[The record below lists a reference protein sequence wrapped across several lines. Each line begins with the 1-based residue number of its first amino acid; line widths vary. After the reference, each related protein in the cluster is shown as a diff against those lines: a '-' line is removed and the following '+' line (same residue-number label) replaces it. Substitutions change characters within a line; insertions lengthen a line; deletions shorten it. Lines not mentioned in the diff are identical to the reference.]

1 MGKIDILDRRFFA
14 GSDRFAELIN
24 MEIYHGEK
32 VLAPGKLEL
41 LNRSYPSL
49 MSASGEKERDI
60 LMYDFGQ
67 DICYGLEI
75 ETESDYSMPERIMV
89 YDASEY
95 ECQIREIDREHRKS
109 KAYESYREKKSRM
122 KETDSLKPVITMVLY
137 VGEGRWRGRKKLGEL
152 FRISQKAARHSGA
165 LFNDYGFPLMEA
177 DYIDAQNYHTD
188 LREFFQAMQ
197 CRGDKERL
205 EELVRLE
212 RFQKLSHETEVVISA
227 HLNNH
232 VLLRKV
238 EEEGEPMC
246 KALDDWI
253 KEEKQNGRK
262 EGRREGRRVGRK
274 EGKQEERIRI
284 LRSLLLEGLDEQT
297 IMRVT
302 GCSRKEYAAAEGRI
316 NI

>member
-14 GSDRFAELIN
+14 GPDRFAELIN

-32 VLAPGKLEL
+32 VLVPEKLEL
-41 LNRSYPSL
+41 LKRSYPSL
-49 MSASGEKERDI
+49 SSASGEKERDI
-60 LMYDFGQ
+60 LMYDSGQ

-75 ETESDYSMPERIMV
+75 ELESDYSMPEHI
-89 YDASEY
+89 
-95 ECQIREIDREHRKS
+95 
-109 KAYESYREKKSRM
+109 
-122 KETDSLKPVITMVLY
+122 MVLY
-137 VGEGRWRGRKKLGEL
+137 MGEGRWRGREK
-152 FRISQKAARHSGA
+152 
-165 LFNDYGFPLMEA
+165 
-177 DYIDAQNYHTD
+177 
-188 LREFFQAMQ
+188 
-197 CRGDKERL
+197 L
-205 EELVRLE
+205 EELIRLE

-227 HLNNH
+227 HLNNK

-246 KALDDWI
+246 KPLDEWL

-262 EGRREGRRVGRK
+262 EGRKVGRK

-284 LRSLLLEGLDEQT
+284 LRSLLREGLDEQI

-302 GCSRKEYAAAEGRI
+302 GCSREEYAAAGGMI

>member
-32 VLAPGKLEL
+32 VLVPERLEL
-41 LNRSYPSL
+41 LKRSYPSL
-49 MSASGEKERDI
+49 SSASGEKERDI
-60 LMYDFGQ
+60 LMYDSGQ
-67 DICYGLEI
+67 NICYGLEI
-75 ETESDYSMPERIMV
+75 ELESDYSMPERIMV

-109 KAYESYREKKSRM
+109 KAYEACREKKSRM
-122 KETDSLKPVITMVLY
+122 KEIDCLKPVITMVLY
-137 VGEGRWRGRKKLGEL
+137 MGEGRWRGRKNLAEL
-152 FRISQKAARHSGA
+152 LRISQKVASQSGV

-177 DYIDAQNYHTD
+177 DYIDVRNYHTD

-197 CRGDKERL
+197 CRGDRKRL
-205 EELVRLE
+205 EELIRLE

-227 HLNNH
+227 HLNNK

-246 KALDDWI
+246 KALDEWL

-262 EGRREGRRVGRK
+262 EGRKVGRK

-284 LRSLLLEGLDEQT
+284 LRSLLREGLDEQI

-302 GCSRKEYAAAEGRI
+302 GCSREEYAAAGGMI

>member
-14 GSDRFAELIN
+14 RPDRFAELIN
-24 MEIYHGEK
+24 MEIYHGDR

-41 LNRSYPSL
+41 IKRSYPSL
-49 MSASGEKERDI
+49 SSISGEKERDI
-60 LMYDFGQ
+60 LMYDSGQ
-67 DICYGLEI
+67 GICYGLEI

-95 ECQIREIDREHRKS
+95 EYQIRELNGKHRKQ
-109 KAYESYREKKSRM
+109 KDYQKYQEMKSRM
-122 KETDSLKPVITMVLY
+122 KETDFLIPTITLVLY
-137 VGEGRWRGRKKLGEL
+137 VGEGHWRGRKKLGEL
-152 FRISQKAARHSGA
+152 FRILQRTACQSGD
-165 LFNDYGFPLMEA
+165 LLNDYSFPLMEA

-197 CRGDKERL
+197 CRGDRKRL
-205 EELVRLE
+205 EELIRLE

-227 HLNNH
+227 HLSNK
-232 VLLRKV
+232 VLSRKV

-262 EGRREGRRVGRK
+262 EG
-274 EGKQEERIRI
+274 KQEERSRI
-284 LRSLLLEGLDEQT
+284 LRSLLLEGLDEQI

-302 GCSRKEYAAAEGRI
+302 GCSREEYDAAMEG
-316 NI
+316 